1 MSGNLVWGV
10 CPAQP
15 DYCRLSP
22 RQQIRIPDGWSLA
35 LIGNASGRLWGR
47 AESRS
52 EAFSMRRLGGSRWRL
67 RRTRCAMGFERQLVA
82 ESKTGR
88 ELANWNGGLVI
99 VEGIAGASRGER
111 RSEEHTSELQSR
123 GHL

>member
-1 MSGNLVWGV
+1 MRAG
-10 CPAQP
+10 
-15 DYCRLSP
+15 
-22 RQQIRIPDGWSLA
+22 
-35 LIGNASGRLWGR
+35 GR
-47 AESRS
+47 AADFERAWVLLGANYAHRARKVSRNRVR
-52 EAFSMRRLGGSRWRL
+52 ARL

-111 RSEEHTSELQSR
+111 AAGRGNVSRWGRQTSASACR
-123 GHL
+123 NTSSGR

>member
-1 MSGNLVWGV
+1 
-10 CPAQP
+10 
-15 DYCRLSP
+15 
-22 RQQIRIPDGWSLA
+22 
-35 LIGNASGRLWGR
+35 
-47 AESRS
+47 
-52 EAFSMRRLGGSRWRL
+52 MRRLGGSRWRL

-111 RSEEHTSELQSR
+111 AAGRGNVSRWGRQTSASACRNTSSGRLWWTRYEESKQEHVDNSAAVNICIT
-123 GHL
+123 